1 MKKYIYILSLFLIF
15 KMNAQNTEKVF
26 VLFNESKDCK
36 LKKIKTDNTI
46 KYILKNKS
54 DSLVMQKTKAKVKY
68 IKKEKV
74 DRMNKIDACDL
85 IALGIKRYLELI
97 ENKKI
102 YLVSKCKTKFE
113 TVEVDSLAFY
123 EKAQN

>member
-1 MKKYIYILSLFLIF
+1 
-15 KMNAQNTEKVF
+15 MNAQNTEKVF
-26 VLFNESKDCK
+26 ILFNESKECK
-36 LKKIKTDNTI
+36 LEKIKTDNTI

-85 IALGIKRYLELI
+85 IALGIRRYLELI

-102 YLVSKCKTKFE
+102 YLLSKCKTKFE
-113 TVEVDSLAFY
+113 TIEVDSLTFY